1 MISKINTCG
10 FDCTLYQPIPSAY
23 ENNITYLEFCLNLAK
38 AVNEMIDEVNELS
51 ESVTGF
57 DDRIKAVEDLV
68 SSLNAQIANIQT
80 ELLSK
85 VSIEEFELGLNA
97 LKVELQNL
105 IIENYNSLKAYSDAE
120 DEKLQYQID
129 HFSADNIQVYDPTT
143 GLLSPLNVVL
153 DNIFD
158 STRDEAITAGG
169 YDALEITAGD
179 YDALEITA
187 INYDRF
193 GKTILES

>member
-10 FDCTLYQPIPSAY
+10 FASSLYQPIPSAY

-38 AVNEMIDEVNELS
+38 TVNGMIDEVNKLS

-68 SSLNAQIANIQT
+68 SSLNEQVEAILV
-80 ELLSK
+80 ELDNK
-85 VSIEEFELGLNA
+85 VSIEDFEQGLNA

-105 IIENYNSLKAYSDAE
+105 IIENYNTLKAYSDAE

-158 STRDEAITAGG
+158 TTRDEAISAGE
-169 YDALEITAGD
+169 YDALELTAGA

-187 INYDRF
+187 IEYDRY